1 MEHLDI
7 YHIFQC
13 EFNRLLTPLEKEII
27 EDWKKEGFS
36 DDTIIK
42 ALKQAVYNSAVS
54 FRYIYKILQSWK
66 SQETNNDDVQDQDLS
81 WLD

>member
-7 YHIFQC
+7 YHIFQY
-13 EFNRLLTPLEKEII
+13 EFNRLLTPLEKEFID
-27 EDWKKEGFS
+27 DWKKEGFS
-36 DDTIIK
+36 DDIIIK
-42 ALKQAVYNSAVS
+42 ALKRAVYNSAVS

-66 SQETNNDDVQDQDLS
+66 SQETNNVQEQDLS